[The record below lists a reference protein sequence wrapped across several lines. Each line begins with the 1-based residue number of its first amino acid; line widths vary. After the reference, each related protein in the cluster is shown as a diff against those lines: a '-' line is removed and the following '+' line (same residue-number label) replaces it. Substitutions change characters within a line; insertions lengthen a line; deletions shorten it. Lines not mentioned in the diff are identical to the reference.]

1 MKVGNCHDEDLP
13 WIDTIDQ
20 AIRKAFQ
27 EIASVVAFVDRPKPG
42 KLLNPL
48 QSFLN
53 FIEELIS
60 KTSLLCFVVGSCS
73 TISSSA
79 SVWKAMSGIG
89 GVHVLLEALGRLVL

>member
-1 MKVGNCHDEDLP
+1 MKVGDCHDEDLR
-13 WIDTIDQ
+13 WIDVIYQ

-27 EIASVVAFVDRPKPG
+27 EIASVVAFVGRPKPG

-60 KTSLLCFVVGSCS
+60 KTALLCFVVGSCS
-73 TISSSA
+73 THFLVSI
-79 SVWKAMSGIG
+79 VWNAISGIG
-89 GVHVLLEALGRLVL
+89 GVHVLREARGRPPL